1 VSAIT
6 DPPRDDAN
14 DCGCC
19 EGVSV
24 TTPALVSN
32 RPGLPSI
39 AYRVGTHQQF
49 FESMLAGLS
58 RSSLPAIRGLTT
70 RDRSDFTIA
79 FLDACAALGDV
90 LTFYEERAANET
102 YLRTATERLSI
113 RELARLIDYQLR
125 PGVAASAWLA
135 FTLDDA
141 PGALGQALS
150 LAATAQDTIH
160 RIPPIVI
167 QRGLKVQSVP
177 APGEQPQTY
186 ETVETIGAR
195 LEWNALRPRLFRPQP
210 VSASAALVFL
220 RGLENNV
227 KGGDPVA
234 VIDASGQKELKTA
247 ARVTLDTEHRTTRVD
262 FSESADVPAATA
274 AALPKGSVSE
284 FAPNTELDDA
294 AVEMIV
300 SRAWTSADLEA
311 LAETQGWPLQALTSA
326 IARRIARRDAAA
338 DAGVFVFR
346 QRSGTF
352 GHNAPNYDSLPG
364 ALRVNTRVR
373 KFKQAGDEVQP
384 DGFTLIPA
392 AFPNSWEENTLAQ
405 VAAPESSVVYL
416 STSVPGVAKGSW
428 MALVSSSG
436 TPQPSISKVLD
447 VTDAAKSAFAISATV
462 TKLSV
467 PTSAP
472 LASFKMRTTVALV
485 QSESLPLDDLPIEDV
500 VSEGGLTLDG
510 PYLGLAVGQRVI
522 LTGERSDLAGVTGA
536 ETLTLKDVT
545 VEAGFTVITF
555 ERAPVYSYVRRTVK
569 LNANVALATQGE
581 TVNEILGSGDANQP
595 FQRFTLRQP
604 PLTFVSAP
612 TPSGGE
618 TTLEVRVNEV
628 RWHEVP
634 SFFDHGPDERIYI
647 TRFDDEGRTTVIF
660 GDGTTGAR
668 LPTGPENVRAVYRK
682 GIGLGG
688 LVRADQL
695 TQLMDR
701 PYGVRG
707 VTNPVESSGAA
718 DPEQRDDARRNA
730 PLTVLTLG
738 RVVSLKDFESFSR
751 AFSGIEKALATWTWF
766 GEKRGV
772 LLTVAGPKG
781 AAVSDTSDL
790 HRNLVDALR
799 LAGDET
805 VPLLVKSYTSRLF
818 SVAASLAIDPDRLP
832 EHVIEAVT
840 LALRAAF
847 SFEAREF
854 GQPVHLSEVIAVIQA
869 VPGVVFV
876 DVNEFHRADEP
887 VDRLPRIPAAF
898 PRPGGETVAAAEL
911 LTLDPRPLQL
921 EVLQ

>member
-1 VSAIT
+1 
-6 DPPRDDAN
+6 
-14 DCGCC
+14 
-19 EGVSV
+19 
-24 TTPALVSN
+24 
-32 RPGLPSI
+32 
-39 AYRVGTHQQF
+39 
-49 FESMLAGLS
+49 
-58 RSSLPAIRGLTT
+58 
-70 RDRSDFTIA
+70 
-79 FLDACAALGDV
+79 
-90 LTFYEERAANET
+90 
-102 YLRTATERLSI
+102 
-113 RELARLIDYQLR
+113 
-125 PGVAASAWLA
+125 
-135 FTLDDA
+135 
-141 PGALGQALS
+141 
-150 LAATAQDTIH
+150 
-160 RIPPIVI
+160 
-167 QRGLKVQSVP
+167 
-177 APGEQPQTY
+177 
-186 ETVETIGAR
+186 
-195 LEWNALRPRLFRPQP
+195 
-210 VSASAALVFL
+210 
-220 RGLENNV
+220 
-227 KGGDPVA
+227 
-234 VIDASGQKELKTA
+234 
-247 ARVTLDTEHRTTRVD
+247 
-262 FSESADVPAATA
+262 
-274 AALPKGSVSE
+274 
-284 FAPNTELDDA
+284 
-294 AVEMIV
+294 
-300 SRAWTSADLEA
+300 
-311 LAETQGWPLQALTSA
+311 
-326 IARRIARRDAAA
+326 
-338 DAGVFVFR
+338 
-346 QRSGTF
+346 
-352 GHNAPNYDSLPG
+352 
-364 ALRVNTRVR
+364 
-373 KFKQAGDEVQP
+373 
-384 DGFTLIPA
+384 
-392 AFPNSWEENTLAQ
+392 
-405 VAAPESSVVYL
+405 
-416 STSVPGVAKGSW
+416 VPGVAKGSW

-668 LPTGPENVRAVYRK
+668 LPTGPENVQAVYRK

-805 VPLLVKSYTSRLF
+805 VPLLVKSYTPRLF